1 MSDSAASTDH
11 LGQTP
16 SQTAGPYFTMRLSG
30 EGENVLTSPESV
42 GQRIRIEGRV
52 LDGDRNHIEDALI
65 ELWQADSSGRYHH
78 PADDR
83 TDVPLDPA
91 FSGFG
96 RCASDFKTGAY
107 SFLTIKPGPVPHP
120 DGGLQ
125 APHVSLTIQ
134 ARGMLDPTFTR
145 VYFDDEPDANQA
157 DPVLQSV
164 PVHRRSTLIAEHT
177 EGDDTSVP
185 TYRFDILYQ
194 GDDETV
200 FFDV

>member
-1 MSDSAASTDH
+1 VSDTEH
-11 LGQTP
+11 LQTP
-16 SQTAGPYFTMRLSG
+16 SQTVGPYFTMRLSG
-30 EGENVLTSPESV
+30 EGDNVLTTPDTI

-65 ELWQADSSGRYHH
+65 ELWQADSAGRYHH
-78 PADDR
+78 PTDDR
-83 TDVPLDPA
+83 TAIPLDPA
-91 FSGFG
+91 FNGFG

-120 DGGLQ
+120 EGGMQ
-125 APHVSLTIQ
+125 APHVSVTVQ
-134 ARGMLDPTFTR
+134 ARGMLNPTFTR
-145 VYFDDEPDANQA
+145 IYFDDEAGGNAA

-164 PVHRRSTLIAEHT
+164 PEARRSTLIAERIDG
-177 EGDDTSVP
+177 EDSSVP
-185 TYRFDILYQ
+185 TYRFDIRYQ